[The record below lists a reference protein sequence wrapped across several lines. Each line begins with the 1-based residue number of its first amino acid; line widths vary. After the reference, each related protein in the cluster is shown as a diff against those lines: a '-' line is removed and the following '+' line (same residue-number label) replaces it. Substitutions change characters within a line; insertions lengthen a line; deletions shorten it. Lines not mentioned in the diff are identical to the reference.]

1 MGNFN
6 LKNIWAP
13 KTGGGGSIPSNLEQR
28 VQNLENDTFKL
39 GENVGLQVVRHSADF
54 YKNVVFKNEAF
65 VDKVGTGNTNV
76 VNKQYVDTK
85 DAQNVKLT
93 GDQSIAGVK
102 TFTNKITANE
112 GLTTATT
119 KAITAGNLELGFGGT
134 TAFITPEDSSNKTLK
149 FGGNNKGRFSALD
162 LENQSRLMGIADPTA
177 DYHASNKKYV
187 DGKFKYVRKI
197 NVNGFTIN
205 ANAYQSAEYS
215 INGLTTGLNEFYIV
229 LTTSSV
235 DIGFEVKIQCNNLNY
250 PNMSEIKTISTS
262 NFANSNVDNL
272 GTILVGFVV
281 YGNNKFRIRMK
292 NNHSSN
298 ITFNG
303 YRVYHRI
310 PGTLADS

>member
-1 MGNFN
+1 MGNFKIKSIWEN
-6 LKNIWAP
+6 KN
-13 KTGGGGSIPSNLEQR
+13 TGGGNVPADLEQR
-28 VQNLENDTFKL
+28 VQTLEN
-39 GENVGLQVVRHSADF
+39 EVVKKS
-54 YKNVVFKNEAF
+54 
-65 VDKVGTGNTNV
+65 
-76 VNKQYVDTK
+76 
-85 DAQNVKLT
+85 
-93 GDQSIAGVK
+93 GDQSIGGNK
-102 TFTNKITANE
+102 TFTNRITANE

-119 KAITAGNLELGFGGT
+119 KAITAGNLELGFGAT

-149 FGGNNKGRFSALD
+149 FGGNGRGRFTSLD
-162 LENQSRLMGIADPTA
+162 FENQSRLMGIADPTA

-205 ANAYQSAEYS
+205 ANAYQSAEYT
-215 INGLTTGLNEFYIV
+215 INGLTTGLNEFYVV

-262 NFANSNVDNL
+262 NFTNSNVDNL

-281 YGNNKFRIRMK
+281 YGNNKFRFRMK
-292 NNHSSN
+292 NNHSTN